1 MDIDEKK
8 KVLFVIGME
17 YKMESLINQK
27 TNFKPENSLILQ
39 SYEPVISP
47 FGDLMRDII
56 FAVFEENVEEIFV
69 VAMKYEQKYPLNIL
83 NKICEDKGLQEKIQT
98 LDYLFK
104 HSKPEF
110 SEGNISEW
118 LESNKTL
125 SDHVQNNVNVI
136 RHHPLMPS
144 DVKVMELFIEKES
157 EKQSEIGTC

>member
-17 YKMESLINQK
+17 HKMESLINQK

-83 NKICEDKGLQEKIQT
+83 NKICENKGLQEKIQT

-118 LESNKTL
+118 LESNSGN
-125 SDHVQNNVNVI
+125 SDARPGTSQHAKI
-136 RHHPLMPS
+136 RTFNEINPLKDS
-144 DVKVMELFIEKES
+144 TTNAS
-157 EKQSEIGTC
+157 RCRA